1 MVLLKEAIR
10 NARSGLKAALD
21 ACAISNN
28 KGNNA
33 ELL

>member
-10 NARSGLKAALD
+10 NARSGLKAASD
-21 ACAISNN
+21 ARAISNN